1 MITSFSSETDS
12 LSSICSPYDLNTINA
27 DFSFLHK
34 YNSFFGNSRENKE
47 KIEVNNI
54 LYNTNHKIEVE
65 NTKYIKNLNFSNRN
79 LNNDKNEIFIVKK
92 EKKYYNDKKIDGIKN
107 LSSFKEIIGKKGEIN
122 LKKNIFI
129 CEKEKKDKLYRKDAY
144 FKHFKAIFVK
154 YLKNKLNNLKD
165 LCFPNFILNKF
176 STPNYKFTGN
186 AKQIDNYNFLSW
198 SIKEIFIYSENEKNE
213 NRQYNNKLLIEYIE
227 KNEKKAKDKKS
238 YQELIIYFNKKLEN
252 AYIEFYDNKN
262 EFDKLQNDKDCI
274 FYDKYFKKETGMSL
288 LEKNGF
294 LKVIKNKKGI
304 LMKNSI

>member
-1 MITSFSSETDS
+1 MITSFSSEIDR
-12 LSSICSPYDLNTINA
+12 LNLICFPHDLNIIND
-27 DFSFLHK
+27 DFTFFYK
-34 YNSFFGNSRENKE
+34 CNSFFDNTREHKE

-54 LYNTNHKIEVE
+54 IYNANQKIEVE
-65 NTKYIKNLNFSNRN
+65 NTKYIKNLLFSNSN

-92 EKKYYNDKKIDGIKN
+92 EKKYCNDKKIDGIKN

-213 NRQYNNKLLIEYIE
+213 NRQHNNKLLIEYIE
-227 KNEKKAKDKKS
+227 KNEKKAKDKNS
-238 YQELIIYFNKKLEN
+238 YHELLIYFNKKLEN

-304 LMKNSI
+304 LMKNYI

>member
-1 MITSFSSETDS
+1 MITSLSSEIDR
-12 LSSICSPYDLNTINA
+12 LNSIYFPYNLNIIND
-27 DFSFLHK
+27 DFPFLNK
-34 YNSFFGNSRENKE
+34 YNSFFDNTRDYKE

-54 LYNTNHKIEVE
+54 IYNTNQKIEIE
-65 NTKYIKNLNFSNRN
+65 HTKYFKNLNFSHSN

-92 EKKYYNDKKIDGIKN
+92 EKKYYNNKKIDEIKN
-107 LSSFKEIIGKKGEIN
+107 LSSFIGKKGEIN
-122 LKKNIFI
+122 LRKNIFV

-213 NRQYNNKLLIEYIE
+213 NRQYNNKLLI
-227 KNEKKAKDKKS
+227 
-238 YQELIIYFNKKLEN
+238 
-252 AYIEFYDNKN
+252 
-262 EFDKLQNDKDCI
+262 
-274 FYDKYFKKETGMSL
+274 
-288 LEKNGF
+288 
-294 LKVIKNKKGI
+294 
-304 LMKNSI
+304 

>member
-1 MITSFSSETDS
+1 MITSLSSEIDR
-12 LSSICSPYDLNTINA
+12 LNSIYFPYNLNIIND
-27 DFSFLHK
+27 DFPFLNK
-34 YNSFFGNSRENKE
+34 YNSFFDNTRDYKE

-54 LYNTNHKIEVE
+54 IYNTNQKIEIE
-65 NTKYIKNLNFSNRN
+65 HTKYFKNLNFSHSN

-92 EKKYYNDKKIDGIKN
+92 QKKYYNNKKIDEIKN
-107 LSSFKEIIGKKGEIN
+107 LSSFIGKKGEIN
-122 LKKNIFI
+122 LRKNIFV

-238 YQELIIYFNKKLEN
+238 YHELLIYFNKKLEN
-252 AYIEFYDNKN
+252 AYIDFYDNKN
-262 EFDKLQNDKDCI
+262 EFDKLRNDKDCI

-304 LMKNSI
+304 IMKNYI

>member
-1 MITSFSSETDS
+1 MTYHFCTNITV
-12 LSSICSPYDLNTINA
+12 
-27 DFSFLHK
+27 
-34 YNSFFGNSRENKE
+34 FFENSREHKE
-47 KIEVNNI
+47 KIEDNNI
-54 LYNTNHKIEVE
+54 LFDTNHNIDVK
-65 NTKYIKNLNFSNRN
+65 NSKYMKNLNFSNSN
-79 LNNDKNEIFIVKK
+79 LNNDKSEMFIVKS
-92 EKKYYNDKKIDGIKN
+92 EKKNYNDRIDGIKN
-107 LSSFKEIIGKKGEIN
+107 LSNFKEIIGKKEEIN
-122 LKKNIFI
+122 LRKNIFI

-176 STPNYKFTGN
+176 STPNYRFTGN

-198 SIKEIFIYSENEKNE
+198 SIKEILIYNENKKNE

-238 YQELIIYFNKKLEN
+238 YHELVIYFNNKLEN

-274 FYDKYFKKETGMSL
+274 FYDKYFRKETGMSL

-304 LMKNSI
+304 LFKNYI

>member
-12 LSSICSPYDLNTINA
+12 LSSICFPYNLNIINDDL
-27 DFSFLHK
+27 SFLQK
-34 YNSFFGNSRENKE
+34 YNSFFENSREHKE
-47 KIEVNNI
+47 KIEDNNI
-54 LYNTNHKIEVE
+54 LYDTNRNIDVK
-65 NTKYIKNLNFSNRN
+65 NSKYMKNLNFSNSN
-79 LNNDKNEIFIVKK
+79 LNNDKNEMFIVKS
-92 EKKYYNDKKIDGIKN
+92 EKKNFDDRIDGIKK
-107 LSSFKEIIGKKGEIN
+107 LSSFKEIIGKKEEIN
-122 LKKNIFI
+122 LRKNIFI

-154 YLKNKLNNLKD
+154 YLKNKLNYLKD

-176 STPNYKFTGN
+176 STPNYRFTGN

-198 SIKEIFIYSENEKNE
+198 SIKEILIYNENKKNE

-238 YQELIIYFNKKLEN
+238 YHELVIYFNNKLEN

-274 FYDKYFKKETGMSL
+274 FYDKYFRKETGMSL

-304 LMKNSI
+304 LFKNYI

>member
-1 MITSFSSETDS
+1 MITSLSSEIDR
-12 LSSICSPYDLNTINA
+12 LNSIYFPYNLNIIND
-27 DFSFLHK
+27 DFPFLNK
-34 YNSFFGNSRENKE
+34 YNSFFDNTREYKE

-54 LYNTNHKIEVE
+54 IYNTNQKIELE
-65 NTKYIKNLNFSNRN
+65 HTKYFENINFSHSN

-107 LSSFKEIIGKKGEIN
+107 LSSFIGKKGEIN
-122 LKKNIFI
+122 LRKNIFV

-198 SIKEIFIYSENEKNE
+198 SIKEIFIYYENEKNE

-238 YQELIIYFNKKLEN
+238 YHELLIYFNKKLEN
-252 AYIEFYDNKN
+252 AYIDFYDNKN

-304 LMKNSI
+304 VMKNYI

>member
-12 LSSICSPYDLNTINA
+12 LSSICFPYNLNIINDDL
-27 DFSFLHK
+27 SFLHK
-34 YNSFFGNSRENKE
+34 YNSFFENSKKHKE
-47 KIEVNNI
+47 KIEDNNI
-54 LYNTNHKIEVE
+54 LIDTNHNIDVK
-65 NTKYIKNLNFSNRN
+65 NSKYMKNLNFSNSN
-79 LNNDKNEIFIVKK
+79 LNNDKSEMFIVKS
-92 EKKYYNDKKIDGIKN
+92 EKKNYNDRIDGIKN
-107 LSSFKEIIGKKGEIN
+107 LSNFKEIIGKKEEIN
-122 LKKNIFI
+122 LRKNIFI

-176 STPNYKFTGN
+176 STPNYRFTGN

-198 SIKEIFIYSENEKNE
+198 SIKEILIYNENKKNE

-238 YQELIIYFNKKLEN
+238 YHELVIYFNNKLEN

-274 FYDKYFKKETGMSL
+274 FYDKYFRKETGMSL

-304 LMKNSI
+304 LFKNYI

>member
-12 LSSICSPYDLNTINA
+12 LSSICFPYNLNIINDDL
-27 DFSFLHK
+27 SFLHK
-34 YNSFFGNSRENKE
+34 YNSFFENSREHKE
-47 KIEVNNI
+47 KIEDNNI
-54 LYNTNHKIEVE
+54 LIDTNHNIDVK
-65 NTKYIKNLNFSNRN
+65 NSKYMKNLNFSNSN
-79 LNNDKNEIFIVKK
+79 LNNDKSEMFIVKS
-92 EKKYYNDKKIDGIKN
+92 EKKNYNDRIDGIKN
-107 LSSFKEIIGKKGEIN
+107 LSNFKEIIGKKEEIN
-122 LKKNIFI
+122 LRKNIFI

-176 STPNYKFTGN
+176 STPNYRFTGN

-198 SIKEIFIYSENEKNE
+198 SIKEILIYNENKKNE

-238 YQELIIYFNKKLEN
+238 YHELVIYFNNKLEN

-274 FYDKYFKKETGMSL
+274 FYDKYFRKETGMSL

-304 LMKNSI
+304 LFKNYI

>member
-1 MITSFSSETDS
+1 MITSLSSEIDR
-12 LSSICSPYDLNTINA
+12 LNSIYFPYNLNIIND
-27 DFSFLHK
+27 DFPFLNK
-34 YNSFFGNSRENKE
+34 YNSFFDNTRDYKE

-54 LYNTNHKIEVE
+54 IYNTNQKIEIE
-65 NTKYIKNLNFSNRN
+65 HTKYFKNLNFSHSN

-92 EKKYYNDKKIDGIKN
+92 EKKYYNNKKIDEIKN
-107 LSSFKEIIGKKGEIN
+107 LSSFIGKKGEIN
-122 LKKNIFI
+122 LRKNIFV

-198 SIKEIFIYSENEKNE
+198 SIKEIFTYSENEKNE

-238 YQELIIYFNKKLEN
+238 YHELLIYFNKKLEN
-252 AYIEFYDNKN
+252 AYIDFYDNKN

-304 LMKNSI
+304 IMKNYI

>member
-1 MITSFSSETDS
+1 MITSFSSEIDR
-12 LSSICSPYDLNTINA
+12 LNFICFPHDLNIIND
-27 DFSFLHK
+27 DFTFFYK
-34 YNSFFGNSRENKE
+34 FNSFFDNIREHKE

-54 LYNTNHKIEVE
+54 IYNANQKIEVE
-65 NTKYIKNLNFSNRN
+65 NTKYIKNLLFSNSN

-92 EKKYYNDKKIDGIKN
+92 EKKYCNDKKIDGIKN
-107 LSSFKEIIGKKGEIN
+107 LSNSKEIIGKKGEIN

-186 AKQIDNYNFLSW
+186 AKQIDNNNFLSW

-274 FYDKYFKKETGMSL
+274 FFDKYFKNETGMSL

-294 LKVIKNKKGI
+294 LKVIKDKKGI

>member
-12 LSSICSPYDLNTINA
+12 LSSICFPYNLNIINDDL
-27 DFSFLHK
+27 SFLQK
-34 YNSFFGNSRENKE
+34 YNSFFENSREHKE
-47 KIEVNNI
+47 KIEDNNI
-54 LYNTNHKIEVE
+54 LYDTNRNIDVK
-65 NTKYIKNLNFSNRN
+65 NSKYIKNLNFSNSN
-79 LNNDKNEIFIVKK
+79 LNNDKNEMFIVKS
-92 EKKYYNDKKIDGIKN
+92 EKKNFDDRIDGIKK
-107 LSSFKEIIGKKGEIN
+107 LSSFKEIIGKKEEIN
-122 LKKNIFI
+122 LRKNIFI

-154 YLKNKLNNLKD
+154 YLKNKLNYLKD

-176 STPNYKFTGN
+176 STPNYRFTGN

-198 SIKEIFIYSENEKNE
+198 SIKEILIYNENKKNE

-238 YQELIIYFNKKLEN
+238 YHELVIYFNNKLEN

-274 FYDKYFKKETGMSL
+274 FYDKYFRKETGMSL

-304 LMKNSI
+304 LFKNYI

>member
-1 MITSFSSETDS
+1 MITSFSSEKDS
-12 LSSICSPYDLNTINA
+12 LSSICFPYNLNIINDDL
-27 DFSFLHK
+27 SFLHK
-34 YNSFFGNSRENKE
+34 YNSFFENSREHKE
-47 KIEVNNI
+47 KIEDNNI
-54 LYNTNHKIEVE
+54 LFDTNHNIDVK
-65 NTKYIKNLNFSNRN
+65 NSKYMKNLNFSNSN
-79 LNNDKNEIFIVKK
+79 LNNDKSEMFIVKS
-92 EKKYYNDKKIDGIKN
+92 EKKNYNDRIDGIKN
-107 LSSFKEIIGKKGEIN
+107 LSNFKEIIGKKEEIN
-122 LKKNIFI
+122 LRKNIFI

-176 STPNYKFTGN
+176 STPNYRFTGN

-198 SIKEIFIYSENEKNE
+198 SIKEILIYNENKKNE

-238 YQELIIYFNKKLEN
+238 YHELVIYFNNKLEN

-274 FYDKYFKKETGMSL
+274 FYDKYFRKETGMSL

-304 LMKNSI
+304 LFKNYI

>member
-1 MITSFSSETDS
+1 MMTSFSSETDS
-12 LSSICSPYDLNTINA
+12 LSSICFPNNLNIIND
-27 DFSFLHK
+27 DFSFLEK
-34 YNSFFGNSRENKE
+34 CNSFLDETRKYKE

-54 LYNTNHKIEVE
+54 LYDKKHKIEVE
-65 NTKYIKNLNFSNRN
+65 NTKYFKNLKFSKIN
-79 LNNDKNEIFIVKK
+79 LNNDRNEIFIVKR
-92 EKKYYNDKKIDGIKN
+92 EKKNYNDKINGIKN
-107 LSSFKEIIGKKGEIN
+107 LSSLKEIIGKKGEIN
-122 LKKNIFI
+122 LRKNIFI

-165 LCFPNFILNKF
+165 KCFPIFMLNKF
-176 STPNYKFTGN
+176 STPNYRFTGN

-198 SIKEIFIYSENEKNE
+198 SIKEILIYNENEKNE

-238 YQELIIYFNKKLEN
+238 YHELVVYLNNKLEN
-252 AYIEFYDNKN
+252 AYIEFYCNKS

-294 LKVIKNKKGI
+294 LKVIKNKKEVLI
-304 LMKNSI
+304 

>member
-1 MITSFSSETDS
+1 MITSLSSEIDR
-12 LSSICSPYDLNTINA
+12 LNSIYFPYNLNIIND
-27 DFSFLHK
+27 DFPFLNK
-34 YNSFFGNSRENKE
+34 YNSFFDNTRDYKE

-54 LYNTNHKIEVE
+54 IYNTNQKIEIE
-65 NTKYIKNLNFSNRN
+65 HTKYFKNLNFSHSN

-92 EKKYYNDKKIDGIKN
+92 EKKYYNNKKIDEIKN
-107 LSSFKEIIGKKGEIN
+107 LSSFIGKKGEIN
-122 LKKNIFI
+122 LRKNIFV

-198 SIKEIFIYSENEKNE
+198 SIKEIFTYSENEKNE

-238 YQELIIYFNKKLEN
+238 YHELLIYFNKKLEN

-304 LMKNSI
+304 VMKNYI

>member
-1 MITSFSSETDS
+1 MITSLSSEIDR
-12 LSSICSPYDLNTINA
+12 LNSIYFPCNLNIIND
-27 DFSFLHK
+27 DFPFLNK
-34 YNSFFGNSRENKE
+34 YNSFFDNTRDYKE

-54 LYNTNHKIEVE
+54 IYNTNQKIEIE
-65 NTKYIKNLNFSNRN
+65 HTKYFKNLNFSHSN

-92 EKKYYNDKKIDGIKN
+92 EKKYYNNKKIDGIKN
-107 LSSFKEIIGKKGEIN
+107 LSSFIGKKGEIN
-122 LKKNIFI
+122 LRKNIFV

-198 SIKEIFIYSENEKNE
+198 SIKEIFTYSENEKNE

-238 YQELIIYFNKKLEN
+238 YHELLIYFNKKLEN

-304 LMKNSI
+304 VMKNYI

>member
-1 MITSFSSETDS
+1 MITSFSSEIDR
-12 LSSICSPYDLNTINA
+12 LNSIFFPYNLNIMND
-27 DFSFLHK
+27 DFSFLNIC
-34 YNSFFGNSRENKE
+34 NSLFDNTREHKE

-54 LYNTNHKIEVE
+54 IYNTIQKIEVE
-65 NTKYIKNLNFSNRN
+65 NTKYIKNLDISNSN
-79 LNNDKNEIFIVKK
+79 LNNDKNEIFIVRK
-92 EKKYYNDKKIDGIKN
+92 EKKYYNDKKKDEIKN
-107 LSSFKEIIGKKGEIN
+107 LSSFNKIISKKGEIN
-122 LKKNIFI
+122 LRKNIFI
-129 CEKEKKDKLYRKDAY
+129 CEKEKKIKLYRKDAY

-198 SIKEIFIYSENEKNE
+198 SIKEIFIYCENEKKE

-238 YQELIIYFNKKLEN
+238 YHELLIFFNKRLEN

-262 EFDKLQNDKDCI
+262 EFDKLRNDKDCI

-288 LEKNGF
+288 LEKYGF

-304 LMKNSI
+304 LMKTYI

>member
-1 MITSFSSETDS
+1 MITSFSSEIDR
-12 LSSICSPYDLNTINA
+12 LNSIFFPYNLNIIND
-27 DFSFLHK
+27 DFPFLNK
-34 YNSFFGNSRENKE
+34 YNSFFDNTRDYKE

-54 LYNTNHKIEVE
+54 IYKTNQKIEIE
-65 NTKYIKNLNFSNRN
+65 HTKYFKNLNFSHSN

-92 EKKYYNDKKIDGIKN
+92 EKKYYNNKKIDEIKN
-107 LSSFKEIIGKKGEIN
+107 LSSFIGKKGEIN
-122 LKKNIFI
+122 LRKNIFV

-238 YQELIIYFNKKLEN
+238 YHELLIYFNKKLEN
-252 AYIEFYDNKN
+252 AYIDFYDNKN

-304 LMKNSI
+304 IMKNYI